1 MDAGCG
7 DGHIAI
13 KAIEEYLPNGNVY
26 AVDIYD
32 ASIEDMETYKK
43 DNNVDNLINIEADI
57 TEGIPDVEDDSV
69 DVILLVNV
77 FHGFK
82 ASRRLDDAV
91 IELKRIIKSELGVE
105 PVGFRFPRW
114 EYNKELFDVLL
125 EEGFIYDSSVIKP
138 NKSFKK
144 ELGYIYIRNGLYEF
158 APNIYK
164 FPLKTVLL
172 SGGGFYRF
180 LKGKSLNR
188 VLFKHIKKHDTFMI
202 YFHPFEIH
210 KGYLPV
216 PKKGILKGQRVYL
229 TKNRDTY
236 LDSIEEM
243 INTLKDNGYIFSNMK
258 EYALKNK
265 K

>member
-1 MDAGCG
+1 MMPENGHRAHGFSSANFLDSDEILNELNLTGLETFMDAGCG

-91 IELKRIIKSELGVE
+91 IELKRIIKSEGKIAIMDYKAWDVPKGPPTQVRSSPSDLE
-105 PVGFRFPRW
+105 KLF
-114 EYNKELFDVLL
+114 NKHGLKKIYLNEKIGEDIP
-125 EEGFIYDSSVIKP
+125 EG
-138 NKSFKK
+138 KSHYLIMFKK
-144 ELGYIYIRNGLYEF
+144 E
-158 APNIYK
+158 
-164 FPLKTVLL
+164 
-172 SGGGFYRF
+172 
-180 LKGKSLNR
+180 
-188 VLFKHIKKHDTFMI
+188 
-202 YFHPFEIH
+202 
-210 KGYLPV
+210 
-216 PKKGILKGQRVYL
+216 
-229 TKNRDTY
+229 
-236 LDSIEEM
+236 
-243 INTLKDNGYIFSNMK
+243 
-258 EYALKNK
+258 
-265 K
+265 

>member
-1 MDAGCG
+1 MMPENGHRAHGFSSANFLDSDEILNELNLTGLETFMDAGCG

-91 IELKRIIKSELGVE
+91 IELKRIIKSEGKIAIMDYKAWDVPKGPPTQVRSSPNDLE
-105 PVGFRFPRW
+105 
-114 EYNKELFDVLL
+114 ELFNNHGLKKIYLNEKIGEDIP
-125 EEGFIYDSSVIKP
+125 EG
-138 NKSFKK
+138 KSHYLIMFKK
-144 ELGYIYIRNGLYEF
+144 E
-158 APNIYK
+158 
-164 FPLKTVLL
+164 
-172 SGGGFYRF
+172 
-180 LKGKSLNR
+180 
-188 VLFKHIKKHDTFMI
+188 
-202 YFHPFEIH
+202 
-210 KGYLPV
+210 
-216 PKKGILKGQRVYL
+216 
-229 TKNRDTY
+229 
-236 LDSIEEM
+236 
-243 INTLKDNGYIFSNMK
+243 
-258 EYALKNK
+258 
-265 K
+265 